1 MIFALS
7 NTVKSLL
14 FRRSYRVRTWLI
26 LLVIACIVPPLLF
39 SAALLIQNTRDERV
53 ATEAQVTDRAR
64 LLGDDIDR
72 ELARIL
78 AVGEVLA
85 LSESLDT
92 GDFASFYRYA
102 TEVRD
107 LLDTNIL
114 IRDISSQQLV
124 NTRLPWGAPLPR
136 NPVFDVDLR
145 AIETRRP
152 QISNLLTGAVS
163 RTPLLIVVI
172 PVMRNDQVS
181 YLLSLTLSLERLQSI
196 LSADR
201 LPPGWLAGLIDR
213 DGVVIARSKGA
224 DEFVG
229 TSVPADTWIRI
240 KDFPKGI
247 DRTGNLEGIL
257 SLQAYHRS
265 QASGW
270 LVGVSVP
277 ESLVSVQPRWTLTL
291 FAGGG
296 GLLFLIG
303 LLVAVYLSR
312 ILAQSITQLSDSARA
327 LGEGHPMTVVHP
339 RIAEIDTV
347 GKALHDTA
355 SLIKS
360 RTAAL
365 RESEERLRR
374 VVEGAP
380 FPAIV
385 HAEDGE
391 IIYLSRAWTE
401 ASGYSAQEIPTI
413 AEWGRRAHETC
424 IAPSYDIERLYQLDR
439 PLDESEY
446 TIRTADG
453 RERIW
458 SFRSAPIGRDGSGRR
473 LVVSMAADLT
483 DRHEAEAHQR
493 LLMQEVDHR
502 AKNAL
507 AVVQSIVILSQAD
520 NSADFARVVQGRV
533 AAVAR
538 AHTLLANTRWSGA
551 DLATLIRQELEAH
564 VLPGQFV
571 IAGGPVTIVAAS
583 AQAVSILLHE
593 LTVNALE
600 HGALTVPKGVVN
612 VSFGVNQRNGSLIL
626 DWEESGGPGVT
637 EPTRRGFGSLIIE
650 RTVKDQLGGDVDFSW
665 TPAGLRFRMVL
676 PSDYFMVSGVTV
688 VAPSTPRHANDHPAP
703 HVPGARVLLVED
715 EALTALAMTQA
726 VEDAG
731 YKVLG
736 PVGRVQ
742 DGIDMV
748 RQSRPDVAVLD
759 VNLLGQPSYPIARSL
774 IAMGVPFLFCTGYNM
789 LNDAEASLRE
799 APVLRKPVHPDDLVE
814 AIAALLA
821 SRKDSKEVTG

>member
-1 MIFALS
+1 
-7 NTVKSLL
+7 
-14 FRRSYRVRTWLI
+14 
-26 LLVIACIVPPLLF
+26 VIACIVPHLLF
-39 SAALLIQNTRDERV
+39 SAALLIRNTRDGRV

-64 LLGDDIDR
+64 LLGDGIDR

-85 LSESLDT
+85 LSESLTT

-107 LLDTNIL
+107 LLGTNVL
-114 IRDISSQQLV
+114 IRDLSSQQLI
-124 NTRLPWGAPLPR
+124 NTRLPWGAALPR

-163 RTPLLIVVI
+163 RAPLLMVVI
-172 PVMRNDQVS
+172 PVVRNDQVS
-181 YLLSLTLSLERLQSI
+181 YLLSLTISLERLQSI

-229 TSVPADTWIRI
+229 TSVPADTWARI
-240 KDFPKGI
+240 KDFPREI

-270 LVGVSVP
+270 LAGVSVP

-303 LLVAVYLSR
+303 LLVAVHLSR
-312 ILAQSITQLSDSARA
+312 ILAQSITQLSGSARA
-327 LGEGHPMTVVHP
+327 LGEGHPLTVVHP
-339 RIAEIDTV
+339 RIAEIDSV

-401 ASGYSAQEIPTI
+401 ASGYSPQEIPTI
-413 AEWGRRAHETC
+413 AEWSRRAHQTC
-424 IAPSYDIERLYQLDR
+424 VAPSSDIERLYQLDR
-439 PLDESEY
+439 PLDEGEY

-458 SFRSAPIGRDGSGRR
+458 AFRSAPIGRDGSGRR

-507 AVVQSIVILSQAD
+507 AVVQSIVILSRAD
-520 NSADFARVVQGRV
+520 NSADFAQVVQGRV

-564 VLPGQFV
+564 VLPGKFR

-593 LTVNALE
+593 LAVNALE
-600 HGALTVPKGVVN
+600 HGALTDPKGL
-612 VSFGVNQRNGSLIL
+612 VSVRYVVNQRNGSLIL
-626 DWEESGGPGVT
+626 DWEESGGPAAT

-676 PSDYFMVSGVTV
+676 PSDYFMVSGVTA
-688 VAPSTPRHANDHPAP
+688 VAPSAPRPANDHPAP

-731 YKVLG
+731 YEVLG

-774 IAMGVPFLFCTGYNM
+774 NAMGVPFLFCTGYNV
-789 LNDAEASLRE
+789 LNDAEASLLE
-799 APVLRKPVHPDDLVE
+799 APVLKKPVHPADLVE

-821 SRKDSKEVTG
+821 SRKDPKAGMG